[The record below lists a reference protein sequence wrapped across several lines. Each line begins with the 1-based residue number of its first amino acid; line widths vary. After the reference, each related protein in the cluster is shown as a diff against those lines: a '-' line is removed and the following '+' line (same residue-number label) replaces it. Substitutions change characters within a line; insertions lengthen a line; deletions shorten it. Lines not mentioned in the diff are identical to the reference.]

1 MDALLRLALFV
12 GVIFSFVYM
21 ASVFAGP
28 KVQTFELGKPMQER
42 VFLCLDV
49 NDLLPMFDM
58 AVAGDMEVVKMLS
71 VAAVRNGKCGAFP
84 VEITYKKLIKE
95 GKDAEGNLFT
105 IYEAVVDGITV
116 YVPLRNYRH
125 RGDA

>member
-1 MDALLRLALFV
+1 MKYLVALLMLVVTSA
-12 GVIFSFVYM
+12 I
-21 ASVFAGP
+21 AGP
-28 KVQTFELGKPMQER
+28 KVQTFELGKPMEDR

-49 NDLLPMFDM
+49 NDVLPMFDM
-58 AVAGDMEVVKMLS
+58 AVAGDMEMVKMLS
-71 VAAVRNGKCGAFP
+71 FSAVRNGKCGAFP